1 MQFKLIALIVL
12 IALGVNCDDETEDKT
27 IVLGDD
33 DFSDTIATNNFF
45 VMFFAP
51 WWVAMRK
58 KNMKEV
64 WRAAVKI
71 PARFPHFS
79 SQLIF
84 KLKLD
89 EENM

>member
-33 DFSDTIATNNFF
+33 DFSETIATNNFF

-51 WWVAMRK
+51 W
-58 KNMKEV
+58 
-64 WRAAVKI
+64 
-71 PARFPHFS
+71 
-79 SQLIF
+79 
-84 KLKLD
+84 
-89 EENM
+89 